1 MVIYAKTISFKLNM
15 LLEIFNRFI
24 IIIILFLL
32 SISLR
37 FILQKCGQR
46 WIKTK
51 SHTATLTILP
61 IITYVITRVISGNIA
76 LSLGMVGALSI
87 VRFRNPVR
95 SPLELTVY
103 FTAITMGIT
112 ASADIKYLFLLVFAI
127 YMVTFVLFL
136 ISYLSKKYSKK
147 QFFINSFSEGC
158 SLSTLE
164 IETISSVQEIEDSRF
179 LKSIS
184 YSSDDNIKYLLASSD
199 FEYLKNFILV
209 LKDNKNLI
217 NFQLNEG

>member
-1 MVIYAKTISFKLNM
+1 MQ
-15 LLEIFNRFI
+15 FI
-24 IIIILFLL
+24 HTIILFFL
-32 SISLR
+32 SLSLR
-37 FILQKCGQR
+37 FILVKSGQT

-61 IITYVITRVISGNIA
+61 LVTFVITKVISGNIA

-103 FTAITMGIT
+103 FTSITMGIT
-112 ASADIKYLFLLVFAI
+112 SAVSINWLLFLSGSI
-127 YMVTFVLFL
+127 YIFSSLL
-136 ISYLSKKYSKK
+136 YIISYLSKKLFRKE
-147 QFFINSFSEGC
+147 FFINSFSEGS

-164 IETISSVQEIEDSRF
+164 IESSLSIKRIENSRF

-184 YSSDDNIKYLLASSD
+184 FSNGKNLKYLLAASE
-199 FEYLKNFILV
+199 FRILKDFILSFENE
-209 LKDNKNLI
+209 DSI
-217 NFQLNEG
+217 ISYHLNEG

>member
-1 MVIYAKTISFKLNM
+1 M
-15 LLEIFNRFI
+15 LTIFNAFI
-24 IIIILFLL
+24 TIFFLFLL

-37 FILQKCGQR
+37 IILEKCGQS

-61 IITYVITRVISGNIA
+61 IITYVITKVISGNIA

-103 FTAITMGIT
+103 FTAITMGIS
-112 ASADIKYLFLLVFAI
+112 ASVNNSYLFLLVFSI
-127 YMVTFVLFL
+127 YLVTFLLFL
-136 ISYLSKKYSKK
+136 SSFLSKKYFKK
-147 QFFINSFSEGC
+147 QFFINSFSEGN
-158 SLSTLE
+158 SLCTLE
-164 IETISSVQEIEDSRF
+164 IETNSSVSEIEESRF
-179 LKSIS
+179 LKSMS
-184 YSSDDNIKYLLASSD
+184 YSNDKHIKYLLASSD
-199 FEYLKNFILV
+199 FEFLKNFILT